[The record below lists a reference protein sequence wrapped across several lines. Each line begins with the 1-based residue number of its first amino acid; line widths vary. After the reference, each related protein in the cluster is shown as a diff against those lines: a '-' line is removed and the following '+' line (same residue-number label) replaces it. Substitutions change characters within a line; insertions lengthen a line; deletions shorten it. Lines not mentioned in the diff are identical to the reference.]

1 MTLPDS
7 PTPAVA
13 HVATETIHLLLVE
26 DEPTDAAFTRAMLE
40 QVHDAVVTTHWAKT
54 ASEGIEELESGRYDV
69 ALVDYMLGA
78 DNGLDLI
85 RLARQ
90 RELDTPLILLTGK
103 GSREVDLEAQQAG
116 AADYLVKG
124 QIDPAGLER
133 SLRYTLERQ
142 RSLEALRESEA
153 RFRGLFDH
161 LPMGLFRCTADGGFL
176 DANPALVQ
184 LLGNPDA
191 ILLQERFA
199 ASFYVHPSDVER
211 FRAALDGDGVVRG
224 FESWLE
230 RDDGFHVPVR
240 TTARAYND
248 ESGRVSYVEGAVES
262 VPGTVDP
269 ERLRIGAS
277 RFRATLE
284 RLPVAIAV
292 LDSEGH
298 VLDAAPAL
306 SRVARRRAADLVTS
320 PLDSFLLLD
329 QPGRFEAAL
338 DTLRS
343 GAVASLRL
351 EGKLTGPKRAPLP
364 CTVTLAPVLDDE
376 SELTEVV
383 ALFTPPGP

>member
-1 MTLPDS
+1 M
-7 PTPAVA
+7 
-13 HVATETIHLLLVE
+13 ATETIHLLLVE

-40 QVHDAVVTTHWAKT
+40 QVNDAVVTTHWAT
-54 ASEGIEELESGRYDV
+54 TTGEAIDELESGRYDV
-69 ALVDYMLGA
+69 ALVDYLLG
-78 DNGLDLI
+78 DENGLDLI
-85 RLARQ
+85 REALR
-90 RELDTPLILLTGK
+90 RELDTPMILLTGK

-133 SLRYTLERQ
+133 SLRYTLERK
-142 RSLEALRESEA
+142 RSLEALQESEA

-191 ILLQERFA
+191 ALLQERFA
-199 ASFYVHPSDVER
+199 RSFYVHPSDLTR
-211 FRAALDGDGVVRG
+211 FRTALERDGVVRG

-240 TTARAYND
+240 TTARAYKD
-248 ESGRVSYVEGAVES
+248 DSGRITYVEGAVES
-262 VPGTVDP
+262 VRGAEGS
-269 ERLRIGAS
+269 ERARIGQA

-292 LDSEGH
+292 LDPDGH

-306 SRVARRRAADLVTS
+306 SRVARQRAADLVTT
-320 PLDSFLLLD
+320 PLESFLQLD
-329 QPGRFEAAL
+329 DPARLASAF

-343 GAVASLRL
+343 GSVASVRL
-351 EGKLTGPKRAPLP
+351 DGTLIGPGRKPVL
-364 CTVTLAPVLDDE
+364 CNLTLAPVMDDE
-376 SELTEVV
+376 AELTEVI
-383 ALFTPPGP
+383 ALFTPRGP